1 MTDLDTGNEPRTT
14 RSPNMVVLA
23 TVMAALLVPL
33 NSTMISVAL
42 PQIATSLD
50 VSISTINWLVTVYLI
65 GTASLQPVAGKLG
78 DRFGRRPVL
87 LIGLVAFGLS
97 SVVAMFAMTL
107 PALIVCRTV
116 QAISGALLMPTGMAI
131 MRDAVPEEK
140 LGRIMGLLG
149 AIIPIA
155 TAAGPPLGGL
165 LVSAFGWEA
174 IFMVNVPLVAVAVAF
189 GIYALPRSC
198 RAPDTGRFDLAGS
211 LMLCAML
218 IVLTL
223 LLDQTPGVTIATLG
237 GVLLAAATTVFVRH
251 ELRHPDAVLHPRLFA
266 HRGFVAGSGGI
277 MLSNLAFYI
286 TLLAIPMLLDR
297 WDGVSHTQSGLIL
310 AALTIGS
317 SPLSLLGGRLADK
330 IGPRVPGTLG
340 LVLITVG
347 IGALS
352 VTVESITTW
361 PLVVLLAI
369 TGSGVG
375 LSMPALQL
383 AAVNSVSPQDTG
395 SALGVFFTLRYLGSI
410 IGTSLLAGPLAL
422 PETGTHGFG
431 RLFTVLA
438 LVALLGI
445 AVTGLLPGRQRRPA
459 ATAKHDTEA
468 ADEAK

>member
-1 MTDLDTGNEPRTT
+1 
-14 RSPNMVVLA
+14 MVVLA
-23 TVMAALLVPL
+23 TVLAALLVPL

-87 LIGLVAFGLS
+87 LAGLVAFGLS

-107 PALIVCRTV
+107 PLLIVCRVV
-116 QAISGALLMPTGMAI
+116 QAMSGALLMPTGMAI
-131 MRDAVPEEK
+131 MRDAVPAEK

-155 TAAGPPLGGL
+155 TAAGPALGGIL
-165 LVSAFGWEA
+165 LSAFGWQA
-174 IFMVNVPLVAVAVAF
+174 IFTVNVPLAAVAVVF
-189 GIYALPRSC
+189 GFYALPRSH
-198 RAPDTGRFDLAGS
+198 RSTDTSRFDLAGS

-237 GVLLAAATTVFVRH
+237 GVLLAATATVFVRH
-251 ELRHPDAVLHPRLFA
+251 ELRHADAVLHPRLFT
-266 HRGFVAGSGGI
+266 HRGFLAGSVGI

-297 WDGVSHTQSGLIL
+297 WDGVSQTQSGLIL

-330 IGPRVPGTLG
+330 AGQRLPGMLG

-352 VTVESITTW
+352 VTVETISTG
-361 PLVVLLAI
+361 PLVALLAI
-369 TGSGVG
+369 TGAGVG

-383 AAVNSVSPQDTG
+383 AAVNSVSQQDTG

-410 IGTSLLAGPLAL
+410 IGTSLLTGPLAL
-422 PETGTHGFG
+422 PEVGTHGFG

-438 LVALLGI
+438 IVALLGI
-445 AVTGLLPGRQRRPA
+445 AVTGLLPGRQPKPVVDAER
-459 ATAKHDTEA
+459 TAPEA
-468 ADEAK
+468 ETHR